1 MLSSFSLL
9 PTTIIATPRLELR
22 AMTPEDSSSLYI
34 LRSDPVVMH
43 FIPRPLAKTTQEA
56 LGLIQSFQ
64 VLIEANKAITWGIFL
79 RTTGALIG
87 TIGYVQIHPQHS
99 RAEVGYLLGVPYQ
112 RNGFMSEA
120 LNAVLV
126 HGFRVWK
133 FHTVEAIVSPNN
145 LPSRYLLEKTGFIQ
159 EGYFKENQFYHGQFH
174 DSVVLT
180 HFGENL

>member
-9 PTTIIATPRLELR
+9 PAPIITTPRLELR
-22 AMTPEDSSSLYI
+22 VMTPEDSPSLYA
-34 LRSDPVVMH
+34 LRSDPVVMR
-43 FIPRPLAKTTQEA
+43 FIPRPLAKTTSDTLA
-56 LGLIQSFQ
+56 LIQAFQ
-64 VLIEANKAITWGIFL
+64 ALIEAHQAITWGIFL
-79 RTTGALIG
+79 RSTEALIG

-120 LNAVLV
+120 LNAVLI

-133 FHTVEAIVSPNN
+133 FHTVEAIISPDN
-145 LPSRYLLEKTGFIQ
+145 LPSRYLLEKIGFIQ
-159 EGYFKENQFYHGQFH
+159 EGYFKENQFYHGRFH

-180 HFGENL
+180 HFGAHL